1 MPYRVGAKG
10 SYGCSGYP
18 ALKEGTNEVMGCH
31 KTRADAARQIYA
43 INRSEGNIGKSM
55 HVIKEGDFVMGMTK
69 EGMIHG
75 MVEHIMTE
83 GGTLGTPGSEY
94 ALESMPPENPAMSV
108 RIYKEEEDGWEP
120 TAYSIGMMHNDAE
133 VIDIENHSME
143 NKNNGMDAYDNSIG
157 KSHSCATTSSLD
169 KAYEGCG
176 CPTCKKLNVN
186 CENCPV
192 CLMDKAE
199 MADTKD
205 CKCNGCMECKAEGG
219 CNMKVCKGHDN
230 MYKSEDVSD
239 EDISKSYQSDDEEM
253 DKWDN
258 MTKACWVGYTQQGMK
273 EKDGRMVPNCV
284 PVGKSDSVEK
294 AESVSV
300 GNHVTFAVP
309 KPPDKT
315 ESAHGVVERV
325 ERSGKVKLPGTN
337 ESVEASSDNPVAV
350 IRVYATDENGKRTRT
365 DRRVVKPFSSLRVS
379 SEPIDNEKMYDE
391 DEMEKVSAAR
401 LQELADAYNKNKE
414 GDSRITVG
422 ALRQVYNRGIGA
434 YRTNPSSVRG
444 SVSSAEQWAMGR
456 VNAFMAGLRGRFPRK
471 PFDLDL
477 FPKGHPR
484 STKKSLFEDF
494 AKEVQKP
501 ERVTKLFKDETSQEN
516 IEKGWGG
523 SIFDLNPFK
532 K

>member
-1 MPYRVGAKG
+1 MPYRIGAKG
-10 SYGCSGYP
+10 SFGCSGYP

-31 KTRADAARQIYA
+31 KTRSEAAAQIYA

-55 HVIKEGDFVMGMTK
+55 HEIKEGDFVMYMGEDDEIMVGRVEYVMTNA
-69 EGMIHG
+69 GL
-75 MVEHIMTE
+75 
-83 GGTLGTPGSEY
+83 LGLPGSEY
-94 ALESMPPENPAMSV
+94 SMEYMENDKPVIV
-108 RIYKEEEDGWEP
+108 REYEEEDGAWEEKP
-120 TAYSIGMMHNDAE
+120 YVSYHRMSE
-133 VIDIENHSME
+133 VIKIESLSVSVDLVVEMGSNGSGIPSAADPETMME
-143 NKNNGMDAYDNSIG
+143 MYNTQIG
-157 KSHSCATTSSLD
+157 KLD
-169 KAYEGCG
+169 KY
-176 CPTCKKLNVN
+176 
-186 CENCPV
+186 
-192 CLMDKAE
+192 
-199 MADTKD
+199 
-205 CKCNGCMECKAEGG
+205 
-219 CNMKVCKGHDN
+219 
-230 MYKSEDVSD
+230 
-239 EDISKSYQSDDEEM
+239 ISKSYYSDDEDM

-258 MTKACWVGYTQQGMK
+258 VQKACWVGYEQQGMK
-273 EKDGRMVPNCV
+273 DKGGRMVPNCV
-284 PVGKSDSVEK
+284 PVGKSESVEK
-294 AESVSV
+294 ATSVSV
-300 GNHVTFAVP
+300 GDHVTFGVP

-325 ERSGKVKLPGTN
+325 ERSGTVKLPGTN

-379 SEPIDNEKMYDE
+379 SEPIDNEKMYSYE
-391 DEMEKVSAAR
+391 EMEKVSSAR

-414 GDSRITVG
+414 GDNRITVG

-477 FPKGHPR
+477 FPKGHSR

-494 AKEVQKP
+494 AKNVEKP
-501 ERVTKLFKDETSQEN
+501 QRVVNLFPEN
-516 IEKGWGG
+516 NTINKNTEGWGG

>member
-1 MPYRVGAKG
+1 MPYRIGAKG
-10 SYGCSGYP
+10 SYGCSGFP

-31 KTRADAARQIYA
+31 QTRAAAAAQIYA
-43 INRSEGNIGKSM
+43 INRSEGNIDKSM
-55 HVIKEGDFVMGMTK
+55 NVIKEGDFVMGMTT
-69 EGMIHG
+69 EGMVHG

-83 GGTLGTPGSEY
+83 GGTYGVPGTEY
-94 ALESMPPENPAMSV
+94 ALESMPPENPAMAV
-108 RIYKEEEDGWEP
+108 RIYEEEEDGWEP
-120 TAYSIGMMHNDAE
+120 TAYSIGMMYKNAE
-133 VIDIENHSME
+133 VIDINTHSME
-143 NKNNGMDAYDNSIG
+143 DEEDDKESSMDAYDNSIG
-157 KSHSCATTSSLD
+157 KAHSCKTQTSLD

-176 CPTCKKLNVN
+176 CPTCKELNVN

-192 CLMDKAE
+192 CI
-199 MADTKD
+199 T
-205 CKCNGCMECKAEGG
+205 N
-219 CNMKVCKGHDN
+219 
-230 MYKSEDVSD
+230 
-239 EDISKSYQSDDEEM
+239 SYMSDDEEM

-258 MTKACWVGYTQQGMK
+258 MAKACWVGYTQQGMK

-284 PVGKSDSVEK
+284 PVGKSDDLEK
-294 AESVSV
+294 AKSVSV

-325 ERSGKVKLPGTN
+325 ERSGTVKLPGTN

-379 SEPIDNEKMYDE
+379 SEPIENKSMDE
-391 DEMEKVSAAR
+391 EDEEMEKVSSAR

-414 GDSRITVG
+414 GDSRITVA

-456 VNAFMAGLRGRFPRK
+456 VNAFMAGLRGKFPRK

-494 AKEVQKP
+494 AKDVDKP
-501 ERVTKLFKDETSQEN
+501 QRVVKLFKDETSEEN

>member
-1 MPYRVGAKG
+1 MPYRIGAKG
-10 SYGCSGYP
+10 SFGCSGYP

-31 KTRADAARQIYA
+31 KTRSDAAAQIYA
-43 INRSEGNIGKSM
+43 INRSEGNIGKNM
-55 HVIKEGDFVMGMTK
+55 HEIKEGDFVMGTTT
-69 EGMIHG
+69 EGLIHG
-75 MVEHIMTE
+75 IVEHIMIE

-94 ALESMPPENPAMSV
+94 ALQSMPPENPAMSV
-108 RIYKEEEDGWEP
+108 RVYEEEDGKWEA
-120 TAYSIGMMHNDAE
+120 TAYSIGMMYADAQK
-133 VIDIENHSME
+133 IDIETHQ
-143 NKNNGMDAYDNSIG
+143 MDAEE
-157 KSHSCATTSSLD
+157 T
-169 KAYEGCG
+169 
-176 CPTCKKLNVN
+176 
-186 CENCPV
+186 
-192 CLMDKAE
+192 M
-199 MADTKD
+199 
-205 CKCNGCMECKAEGG
+205 
-219 CNMKVCKGHDN
+219 
-230 MYKSEDVSD
+230 
-239 EDISKSYQSDDEEM
+239 KSYNSDNEEE

-258 MTKACWVGYTQQGMK
+258 MAKACWVGYEQRGMK
-273 EKDGRMVPNCV
+273 EKGGRMVPNCV
-284 PVGKSDSVEK
+284 PIGKLQEIEK
-294 AESVSV
+294 AKSVSV
-300 GNHVTFAVP
+300 GDHVLFAVP

-325 ERSGKVKLPGTN
+325 ERSGTVKLPGTN

-350 IRVYATDENGKRTRT
+350 VRVYATNENGKRTRT

-379 SEPIDNEKMYDE
+379 SEPIDNEKMYDMD
-391 DEMEKVSAAR
+391 DEIEKVSAAR

-414 GDSRITVG
+414 GDKRITVG

-494 AKEVQKP
+494 AKDVNKP
-501 ERVTKLFKDETSQEN
+501 ERVTKHFKDDDTQN
-516 IEKGWGG
+516 NVNKGWDG
-523 SIFDLNPFK
+523 SVFDLNPFK